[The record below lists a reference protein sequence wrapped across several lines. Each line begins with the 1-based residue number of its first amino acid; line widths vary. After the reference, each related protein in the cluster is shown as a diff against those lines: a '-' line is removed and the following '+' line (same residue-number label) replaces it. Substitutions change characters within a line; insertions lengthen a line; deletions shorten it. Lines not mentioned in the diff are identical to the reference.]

1 MLKLLLLLGAV
12 ALVVVAKAHSVVPT
26 ARGGVPSERAVIL
39 PGKGGIKTYKAV
51 PGSGQLDSGNIPDP
65 VGVTIRPMSTEEE
78 EYPVD
83 EDGSGGYED
92 HGGGA
97 QLGEEEGASTDD
109 DELPASFKQDGENDV
124 TVSKAGIPMSDQE
137 DAQMTTKSTKKD
149 PSSSTAHCLVS
160 NNTVLLSYLI
170 ESSARL

>member
-1 MLKLLLLLGAV
+1 MLKLLLLLGAL
-12 ALVVVAKAHSVVPT
+12 ALAVVAKAHSVVPT

-51 PGSGQLDSGNIPDP
+51 PGSGQLDSGDVPDP
-65 VGVTIRPMSTEEE
+65 VGVTIRPMTTEEE

-83 EDGSGGYED
+83 EGGSGGYED
-92 HGGGA
+92 RGGGA
-97 QLGEEEGASTDD
+97 QLGEEDGADD
-109 DELPASFKQDGENDV
+109 DELPASVKQDGESDV
-124 TVSKAGIPMSDQE
+124 TVSEAEIPMSDQE
-137 DAQMTTKSTKKD
+137 DAKMTTEPTKKD

-160 NNTVLLSYLI
+160 NNTVLLSCLI